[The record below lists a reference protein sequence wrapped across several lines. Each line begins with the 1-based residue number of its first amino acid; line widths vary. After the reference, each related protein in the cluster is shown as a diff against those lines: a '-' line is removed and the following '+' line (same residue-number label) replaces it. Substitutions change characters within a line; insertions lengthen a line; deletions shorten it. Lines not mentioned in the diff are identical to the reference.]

1 MSAGMKLRICTLILS
16 FAATLC
22 ASDPQPRPVDASKT
36 TNPFFAMDTIAR
48 GGPEVVA
55 PMLKDLG
62 YDGLGGTAGNE
73 PMANAIN
80 AAGLR
85 FFNGYLTMSFD
96 SMQPALDDRHRG
108 IIDRTAG
115 HHGVLWLAIV
125 KVQEGGR
132 TVSKSSEDGDAT
144 VVAKLRELAEYAK
157 PKGVRIALYPHT
169 GFWLERVEDALRVA
183 DRLAEQDVGVTFNLC
198 HWLKVEGSER
208 DPLPVLQAAMPRLMF
223 ITINGAD
230 TGDTKAMG
238 WDHLIQPLGSGS
250 YDTTAFLEKIRV
262 VGYNGPVGFQGFGIR
277 GEPRE
282 VLAKTIDFWR
292 KMNHSLGAE

>member
-1 MSAGMKLRICTLILS
+1 
-16 FAATLC
+16 
-22 ASDPQPRPVDASKT
+22 
-36 TNPFFAMDTIAR
+36 MDTIAR

-80 AAGLR
+80 AAGMR

-96 SMQPALDDRHRG
+96 SLLPVLDDRHRG
-108 IIDRTAG
+108 IIDRMAG

-132 TVSKSSEDGDAT
+132 AVSKSSEDGDAT
-144 VVAKLRELAEYAK
+144 AVAKLRELAEYAK

-183 DRLAEQDVGVTFNLC
+183 DRLANEDVGVTFNLC

-238 WDHLIQPLGSGS
+238 WDRLIQPLGVGS
-250 YDTTAFLEKIRV
+250 YDTAAFLEKVRA
-262 VGYNGPVGFQGFGIR
+262 VGYKGPVGFQGFGIR

-282 VLAKTIDFWR
+282 VLARTIEFWR
-292 KMNHSLGAE
+292 KMNAPSGTK

>member
-1 MSAGMKLRICTLILS
+1 MILRICTLILP
-16 FAATLC
+16 FAAILS
-22 ASDPQPRPVDASKT
+22 AAEPQPRPFDSAKT

-108 IIDRTAG
+108 IIDRMAG

-132 TVSKSSEDGDAT
+132 AVSKSSEDGDAT
-144 VVAKLRELAEYAK
+144 AVAKLRELAEYAK

-183 DRLAEQDVGVTFNLC
+183 DRLANEDLGVTFNLC

-238 WDHLIQPLGSGS
+238 WDRLIQPLGVGS
-250 YDTTAFLEKIRV
+250 YDTAAFLEKVRA
-262 VGYNGPVGFQGFGIR
+262 VGYKGPVGFQGFGIR

-282 VLAKTIDFWR
+282 VLARTIEFWR
-292 KMNHSLGAE
+292 KMNDSSGTK

>member
-1 MSAGMKLRICTLILS
+1 MKLRICTLILP

-22 ASDPQPRPVDASKT
+22 ASEPQPRPVDASKT
-36 TNPFFAMDTIAR
+36 TNAFFAMDTIAR
-48 GGPEVVA
+48 GGAEVVT
-55 PMLKDLG
+55 PMLKELG

-73 PMANAIN
+73 QMAKAIE

-85 FFNGYLTMSFD
+85 FFNGYLTTSFD
-96 SMQPALDDRHRG
+96 SIRPALDDRHRG
-108 IIDRTAG
+108 IIDRMAG
-115 HHGVLWLAIV
+115 SRSVLWLAIV
-125 KVQEGGR
+125 QVQEGGR
-132 TVSKSSEDGDAT
+132 AVLKSSEDGDAT
-144 VVAKLRELAEYAK
+144 AVAKLRELAEYAK

-183 DRLAEQDVGVTFNLC
+183 DKLGNEDVGVTFNLC

-238 WDHLIQPLGSGS
+238 WDRLIQPLGSGS
-250 YDTTAFLEKIRV
+250 YDATAFLEKIRT
-262 VGYNGPVGFQGFGIR
+262 VGYKGPVGFQGFGIR

-282 VLAKTIDFWR
+282 VLAKTIEFWR
-292 KMNHSLGAE
+292 KMSGVSDAQ